1 MLSLAR
7 GKEGRFKLVSGYKPE
22 GDQPAA
28 IEALARNLSEGVTN
42 QVLLGVTGSGKTFT
56 MANVIAQLNRPALVI
71 APNKTL
77 AAQLYNEF
85 KSLFPEN
92 AVRYFVSYYDY
103 YQPEAYVP
111 STDTFIEKDAS
122 INDEID
128 KLRHSATKALLERND
143 VLIVASVS
151 CIYGLGEPEVYFEQV
166 VFLEE
171 QQHIDRDR
179 VLRKLVDIQYQRNDY
194 DFHRGTFRVRGD
206 TVEIFPAYEEN
217 RAVRIE
223 FFGDEVEA
231 LYEIDPLRGKIV
243 RKLQSV
249 AIYPASHYV
258 TTSDRLD
265 VAVTNIR
272 EELKERLE
280 YFRRENRL
288 LEAQRLEQRTLYDLE
303 LLAEMGV
310 CPGIENYS
318 RHLTGRAPGQAPPT
332 LLEYFA
338 KNYICFVD
346 ESHVTIPQLGGM
358 YRGDRSRKETLVDFG
373 FRLPSALDNR
383 PLNFEEWE
391 GLVEQLVYVSATP
404 GDYELRKSGGLVVEQ
419 LIRPTGLI
427 DPQIEVRKAG
437 TQVDDLLE
445 QIRLRVAVNE
455 RILVTCLTKKMA
467 EDLTDYYHDLGV
479 RVRYLHSDIETIER
493 VEIIRSLRKGDFD
506 VLVGINLLR
515 EGLDLPEVSLVAIL
529 DADKEGFLRSA
540 RSLIQTIGRA
550 ARNLHGKVIMYADTV
565 TPSMRSAMDE
575 TDRRRAKQVT
585 YNEANGITPA
595 TIIKAIDASLVEM
608 YSPEW
613 AVVPEIDEPKKSEQ
627 DELIPAHELP
637 DRISALRREMMEA
650 AEKLDYERAAA
661 LRDQIKRLERH
672 MFGMDSQ
679 RPSAPTLPPG
689 AAHRNVTDEA
699 HGRLDRRKS
708 ATAAINSGTTANK
721 ASPMP
726 AGGRRSSSVASSS
739 TLKPKPAAR
748 QAKLK
753 LVPDDHK

>member
-7 GKEGRFKLVSGYKPE
+7 GKEGTFKLVSSYRPE

-28 IEALARNLSEGVTN
+28 IEAIVHHLNENLQH

-56 MANVIAQLNRPALVI
+56 MANVIARVNRPTLVM

-151 CIYGLGEPEVYFEQV
+151 CIYGLGEPEVYFEMV
-166 VFLEE
+166 LFVEE
-171 QQHIDRDR
+171 GQRIDRDK
-179 VLRKLVDIQYQRNDY
+179 VLRKLVDIAYQRNDY

-206 TVEIFPAYEEN
+206 TIEIFPAYEES

-223 FFGDEVEA
+223 FFGDEIEA
-231 LYEIDPLRGKIV
+231 LFEIDPLRGKVI
-243 RKLQSV
+243 RKLSTV
-249 AIYPASHYV
+249 CIYPASHYV
-258 TTSDRLD
+258 TTSDRME
-265 VAVTNIR
+265 VAVKNIR

-280 YFRRENRL
+280 LFRTENRL
-288 LEAQRLEQRTLYDLE
+288 LEAQRLEQRTMYDLE
-303 LLAEMGV
+303 LLAEMGF

-318 RHLTGRAPGQAPPT
+318 RHLTGRVPGQAPPT
-332 LLEYFA
+332 LLDYFP
-338 KNYICFVD
+338 KNSLFFID
-346 ESHVTIPQLGGM
+346 ESHVTVPQIGGM
-358 YRGDRSRKETLVDFG
+358 YRGDRSRKQTLVDFG

-391 GLVEQLVYVSATP
+391 QTIKQAVYVSATP
-404 GDYELRKSGGLVVEQ
+404 GDWEMKKSEGLVVEQ

-427 DPQIEVRKAG
+427 DPEIEVRKAG
-437 TQVDDLLE
+437 IQVDDLLDE
-445 QIRLRVAVNE
+445 IRKRVEVNE
-455 RILVTCLTKKMA
+455 RVLVTCLTKKMA

-479 RVRYLHSDIETIER
+479 RVRYLHADIETIER
-493 VEIIRSLRKGDFD
+493 VEIIRGLRRGDFD

-529 DADKEGFLRSA
+529 DADKEGYLRSP

-550 ARNLHGKVIMYADTV
+550 ARHINGKVIMYGDKV
-565 TPSMRSAMDE
+565 TDSMKFAIDE
-575 TDRRRAKQVT
+575 TYRRRAKQLA
-585 YNEANGITPA
+585 YNEEHNITPA
-595 TIIKAIDASLVEM
+595 SISKAIDASLVEM

-613 AVVPEIDEPKKSEQ
+613 AVVPEIGDSKPSKE
-627 DELIPAHELP
+627 DDFPAHELS
-637 DRISALRREMMEA
+637 DRITELRRQMMDA
-650 AEKLDYERAAA
+650 ANELEYERAAE
-661 LRDQIKRLERH
+661 LRDRIKKLERKV
-672 MFGMDSQ
+672 FGTAMGTERAPQ
-679 RPSAPTLPPG
+679 PPSLPPG
-689 AAHRNVTDEA
+689 SAGTGAIRARRERMEQQKPPQTSIQGMRTRGMRKAKPDAPAAKQ
-699 HGRLDRRKS
+699 GRLKLIPD
-708 ATAAINSGTTANK
+708 A
-721 ASPMP
+721 
-726 AGGRRSSSVASSS
+726 
-739 TLKPKPAAR
+739 PK
-748 QAKLK
+748 
-753 LVPDDHK
+753 